1 MTSLWTQSASDLL
14 HAASSHQAA
23 PGGAGTAALT
33 GAFGAALVHMAAV
46 ITLQKARKAAEE
58 QVDLPERMASVEK
71 LVLRLRQLADQDVAV
86 FGEFVEATRLP
97 RDTQA
102 EQEERAEAL
111 STAGDA
117 ARQTPLNI
125 ARTALEALH
134 AAEELLPGTHA
145 KWAQVREGRVTGFR
159 TFMTGELYALLS
171 RQSVLRLTIGEAA
184 ADAAAFHRT
193 LTEVAADPGLA
204 QAGLFPLRAA
214 ALLDGL
220 SPEAAAGRLS
230 ALLIGAEIAGARTL
244 YADLDG
250 VVPLG
255 AGPGAQAYLDAL
267 AALDIAHAP
276 PVDADGCVRAGLSRA
291 ADILLQE
298 FPS

>member
-33 GAFGAALVHMAAV
+33 GAFGAALIHMAAV

-58 QVDLPERMASVEK
+58 QADLPERMASVEK

-86 FGEFVEATRLP
+86 FGEFVEASRLP

-145 KWAQVREGRVTGFR
+145 
-159 TFMTGELYALLS
+159 
-171 RQSVLRLTIGEAA
+171 
-184 ADAAAFHRT
+184 
-193 LTEVAADPGLA
+193 EVISDVG
-204 QAGLFPLRAA
+204 AGA
-214 ALLDGL
+214 ALLRGSVD
-220 SPEAAAGRLS
+220 A
-230 ALLIGAEIAGARTL
+230 ALLTL
-244 YADLDG
+244 DINLRRLTDEERR
-250 VVPLG
+250 PLQQERERL
-255 AGPGAQAYLDAL
+255 AAQA
-267 AALDIAHAP
+267 HA
-276 PVDADGCVRAGLSRA
+276 VSARVLMASQARIQADNA
-291 ADILLQE
+291 
-298 FPS
+298 